1 MKGVILMAVQK
12 RLYRNSEYAKLGGVC
27 QGVAEYFEIDPTI
40 IRVIWALWVIFY
52 GTGLIA
58 YIAMWIILPEK
69 RDIMSKDVHN
79 PEYTIHDDEQDQ
91 SEEKSDHSGPDL
103 SKKD

>member
-1 MKGVILMAVQK
+1 
-12 RLYRNSEYAKLGGVC
+12 
-27 QGVAEYFEIDPTI
+27 
-40 IRVIWALWVIFY
+40 
-52 GTGLIA
+52 
-58 YIAMWIILPEK
+58 MWIILPEK